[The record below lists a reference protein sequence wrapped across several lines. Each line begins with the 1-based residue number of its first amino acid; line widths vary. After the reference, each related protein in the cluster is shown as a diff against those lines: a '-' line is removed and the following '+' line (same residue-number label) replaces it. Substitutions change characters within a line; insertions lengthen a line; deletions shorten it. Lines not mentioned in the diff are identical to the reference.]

1 LPLKKEWNSDRGQD
15 SGDEV
20 QTITGKSHRESMTFT
35 KERQLHR
42 LYQAIQGDSRYR
54 NERMGTIFVPGV
66 GDTHASVVF
75 IGEAPGR
82 EEELQG
88 MPFVGAAGGNLNTLL
103 DHVCWARDRLFI
115 TNLIKYRPFSETG
128 ANRKPSLKESRYALS
143 YLLRELAI
151 VNPPWVVCLGSSAAS
166 VLLGQAGLKM
176 SDISGKIRTWD
187 SRKLFV
193 TYHPSPLNYN
203 NPQRKHHL
211 VRDFEYLKSLLPV
224 S

>member
-1 LPLKKEWNSDRGQD
+1 M
-15 SGDEV
+15 
-20 QTITGKSHRESMTFT
+20 IFT
-35 KERQLHR
+35 KERQIHR
-42 LYQAIQGDSRYR
+42 LYQEIQGDGRYR

-66 GDTHASVVF
+66 GDTHASAVF

-88 MPFVGAAGGNLNTLL
+88 MPFVGAAGGNLNALL
-103 DHVCWARDRLFI
+103 DHICWARERLFI

-176 SDISGKIRTWD
+176 SDINGRILTWD